1 MDRPMYLDGVPTS
14 LPSTVHGLA
23 HGSAHKRH
31 GQLPMARPMGQPVD
45 QPMALFKDRPT
56 DPPMGRRP
64 EDPRTPMDPH
74 GPSWTLMGIIESRGT
89 PIGAHDGPPRSM
101 AVRIMVHG
109 NNGTNPWT
117 FMDPHGSFPQS
128 MDPHGPV
135 DAAMDP
141 DGPFQQP
148 VGRPMDTH
156 GPSRTLSTACG
167 PVHGPFYAAI
177 YPHGPYQQSVG
188 RPMDPFISLWTLV
201 DPFMRPQTLM
211 DPFNSLLAG
220 PWTLS

>member
-1 MDRPMYLDGVPTS
+1 
-14 LPSTVHGLA
+14 
-23 HGSAHKRH
+23 
-31 GQLPMARPMGQPVD
+31 MARPMGQPVD

-148 VGRPMDTH
+148 VGRPMD
-156 GPSRTLSTACG
+156 
-167 PVHGPFYAAI
+167 
-177 YPHGPYQQSVG
+177 
-188 RPMDPFISLWTLV
+188 
-201 DPFMRPQTLM
+201 PFMRLYPLM
-211 DPFNSLLAG
+211 DPTNSLWAG
-220 PWTLS
+220 PWTRS